1 MPALVGAAAKDLLVP
16 SGIAKSIVLLRISS
30 AIGPRPVGKWSGE
43 YEMEMPGHG
52 PFRAA
57 QAGATSRPGDP
68 PPEDACDW
76 REILGSMFGG
86 LFNEPLRFE
95 SLMDSIERGRVR

>member
-1 MPALVGAAAKDLLVP
+1 
-16 SGIAKSIVLLRISS
+16 
-30 AIGPRPVGKWSGE
+30 
-43 YEMEMPGHG
+43 MEMPEHG

-68 PPEDACDW
+68 PPPEDACGW

-86 LFNEPLRFE
+86 LFGEPLRFE